1 MRFSSMLIVALL
13 FSRAAFGAEPAP
25 ADLTGTWKLTSQQSK
40 QQLTRSGIATLTIAR
55 ESTRFVFTDVAEYA
69 DGHTNESYSVTPGET
84 EQAIPTGS
92 ISARW
97 KGKVLVVRQR
107 SSAGDLTETWRLK
120 RTSTPGG
127 MVRAV
132 VAIEHVR
139 GKDILVFKREER
151 YLKQ

>member
-1 MRFSSMLIVALL
+1 MRFSSLLIVAVLL
-13 FSRAAFGAEPAP
+13 SRAAFGGEPAP
-25 ADLTGTWKLTSQQSK
+25 PDLTGTWKLASQQSK

-55 ESTRFVFTDVAEYA
+55 EGTRFVFTDVAEYA
-69 DGHTNESYSVTPGET
+69 DGHTNESYSVTPGEK

-97 KGKVLVVRQR
+97 EGKVLVVRQR

-120 RTSTPGG
+120 RTTTPGA
-127 MVRAV
+127 MAREV

-139 GKDILVFKREER
+139 GKDILVFKREELYR
-151 YLKQ
+151 KQ